1 MKNNYITKFTLFLAA
16 FLCSFLSWGQVNIT
30 ATGNYTQ
37 DFNTLTNAGTA
48 VPWVDDSTIAS
59 WYSQRTGTGTT
70 YAANTG
76 TTATGNLYSFGEGV
90 VSLERALGSI
100 GSGNAAAGS
109 FAHGLLLRNTSGTTV
124 TNLSVAYTGEQW
136 RRENVTSQ
144 SITFWYRI
152 SSSPITALTPNN
164 NTGWTAVT
172 VLNFISPQN
181 SAAASS
187 LNGNLAVNRVV
198 IPSTAIPSLNLASGD
213 YIMLRWL
220 DPDHTGNDH
229 GLAIDDVNVSWTVSN
244 DAVDYC
250 NLQFPS
256 AATIIEGG
264 TVSVFAQVYEPGVTE
279 ATGQGAGILAEI
291 GYSTTNTDPS
301 GAGWTWLPATFNTQ
315 VGNNDE
321 FTTALGAGL
330 APGTYYYA
338 SRFQLNGGPF
348 RYGGFPNGF
357 WNGTT
362 QTSGVLTVNPS
373 VVDYA
378 NVQFPANGTIVS
390 GGNFTVFAQVYEP
403 GVTEAAGQGAGIL
416 AEIGYSTANTDP
428 SGGGWTWV
436 PATFNVQSGNN
447 DEYQAEIGSTLPAG
461 TYYYASRFQLG
472 IGAFR
477 YGGYNGGFWN
487 GTTNVN
493 GVLTVTAPEIN
504 VQGNGTSI
512 VDGDVTPILADDT
525 NFGSTT
531 VSTNITKTFTIQNIG
546 TANLTVSNVALT
558 TGSVFAVSGITLPAT
573 ITAGSST
580 TFTITF
586 NSALVG
592 VFNDVVT
599 ITNNDSNESSYDF
612 AIRAE
617 ATALVV
623 NCGDLFISEYIEGSS
638 NNKAIE
644 IYNPTAAPINLAT
657 YDLVY
662 YSNGSATVTG
672 TFALTG
678 TIPAYGTHVVSNSS
692 ASAAILAVANQTTAS
707 LVLTFNGDDAIAL
720 RKSGVNIDVIGQIG
734 NDPGTEWGA
743 GNQST
748 ADNTIIRNFA
758 VQAGDINGA
767 DAFNPVTEWT
777 GFATDYIADLGTHSN
792 SCAPPMP
799 EINVQGN
806 SVTILD
812 GDVTPIVGDDTNFGS
827 ADIAGGTIVKTFTI
841 QNIGTADLTIG
852 AISFT
857 GTHAA
862 NFTLTTPPS
871 GTVAAGGSTT
881 FQVTF
886 DPTIVGTHNAE
897 IVIMNNDSNE
907 NPYNFALIGTGF
919 ATPNIVLSSS
929 NPATAASNITQ
940 GTINNVIYAF
950 NLAVTNADATLN
962 SVVFNTSGIYAAS
975 NITNFKLWYSTD
987 ATFNSTLDITLDNET
1002 AALGIGAHTFTGF
1015 TRLITNGS
1023 TGYFFITT
1031 DIPCSSTAGNTIVVD
1046 AITTADLTFVL
1057 GNKSG
1062 TAFASGTHTIQSAI
1076 PNNVTGAVT
1085 SVCENGTATISW
1097 TAPLGC
1103 SDNVLVFATNSAFS
1117 TATPV
1122 GNGGAYTDNSIF
1134 GSGTAFDGGF
1144 TVFKGT
1150 GTSVTVTGL
1159 TNGTTYVFKIFTRN
1173 DLNWSNGTEV
1183 SCTPT
1188 LAYCA
1193 SGATSSLDSE
1203 IENVTLVGFSSTISN
1218 NTTNVCTTGVNNFTA
1233 LSADLQVGGTY
1244 TVAVEFGDCSDG
1256 AQFDGAGGVWIDWN
1270 NDGDFLDANETI
1282 GTADIAMTATDT
1294 NVIQNFIIN
1303 VPAGQPIGN
1312 YRMRIVQTEAATSAA
1327 VSPCGTFTYGSTED
1341 YTVQVINA
1349 CVPSHTVS
1357 SFTPTSG
1364 PVGTEVTINGTNLTG
1379 ATVTFS
1385 GINATILSNDGSTI
1399 VAVIPSGAIT
1409 GLLTVS
1415 DSQPCAVNNS
1425 FTIITNDTSSC
1436 EGVSAVT
1443 TDLIIYDIHDE
1454 QTGSGGFITLYNG
1467 TASTVDLTNY
1477 SIWRA
1482 GDYGVTYT
1490 DYANLT
1496 GTIAPGALGILK
1508 VSVASCGPASTN
1520 GTIDGGFNQND
1531 GIQLRNATGSVVID
1545 DVQTYVTGP
1554 GYYMVRNSGALNART
1569 TFVAA
1574 DWNTIPLGP
1583 GVCYPSAGLILPTGS
1598 TPPTVTTQPN
1608 YSSSCGATSVV
1619 LSTAGTEGFAGGNP
1633 LAYQWFFAAPGN
1645 ASWTAVSDG
1654 GIYSGATTASLSI
1667 SSISGV
1673 LNYQYYCQI
1682 RENTATC
1689 YSATNAV
1696 KITDNNPSIWNGT
1709 AWIGGAP
1716 TITRPVIIDGTYVTG
1731 TNGNFSCCSLTVNA
1745 ARSLTIS
1752 SGGYVEVQN
1761 GITNNGN
1768 LDVLSDG
1775 SLVQINDAAVNSGN
1789 INYNRT
1795 TNIRRYDYVYWS
1807 SPVAGFSS
1815 AAISPATSLNLQ
1827 LFWTPT
1833 ISSNTNGFG
1842 NWSFANETMVLGKGY
1857 AIRGPNNYSI
1867 STLANYTATFTGIP
1881 NNGLISIPIS
1891 RGTWNG
1897 GTYST
1902 GVSTTLGTDEDDNWN
1917 LVGNPYPSA
1926 INAIDF
1932 LTLNTNIAGF
1942 VNIWTHGTLP
1952 STAIADP
1959 FYNNYD
1965 YNYTPGDYITYNAS
1979 GASSG
1984 PGMFNG
1990 SIAGGQGFFVSMLH
2004 GTAATTENLI
2014 FNNSLRN
2021 RVYNNSQFF
2030 RNSNSVENQT
2040 ISLERNRIW
2049 IDLIAS
2055 SGSSTRAMI
2064 GYIENA
2070 TNDKDRLFDA
2080 FSNEKLA
2087 FNIFSLIEDEKMLIQ
2102 GKSLPFNENDKVKI
2116 GVNIPQDGLYK
2127 IGIAAVDGLFTNT
2140 NQNIYL
2146 EDKLLN
2152 VIYDLRT
2159 APYSFMATK
2168 GAIIDRFVIRYT
2180 NEAVLSNATFNSNN
2194 NIVVVSNEDL
2204 SIKSQSSKVAKV
2216 TIYDVLG
2223 RKLYEKDKV
2232 NSSNFIVP
2240 VSKRNT
2246 TLLIEITLDN
2256 GIKQIIKTIY

>member
-1 MKNNYITKFTLFLAA
+1 M
-16 FLCSFLSWGQVNIT
+16 SWGQVTISS
-30 ATGNYTQ
+30 Q
-37 DFNTLTNAGTA
+37 DFEVTPATPTWGYTNSGGG
-48 VPWVDDSTIAS
+48 VST
-59 WYSQRTGTGTT
+59 T
-70 YAANTG
+70 NTG
-76 TTATGNLYSFGEGV
+76 TPNNQRIRNGLRSFQINNATS
-90 VSLERALGSI
+90 
-100 GSGNAAAGS
+100 
-109 FAHGLLLRNTSGTTV
+109 
-124 TNLSVAYTGEQW
+124 
-136 RRENVTSQ
+136 
-144 SITFWYRI
+144 
-152 SSSPITALTPNN
+152 ALTFN
-164 NTGWTAVT
+164 
-172 VLNFISPQN
+172 
-181 SAAASS
+181 
-187 LNGNLAVNRVV
+187 
-198 IPSTAIPSLNLASGD
+198 
-213 YIMLRWL
+213 
-220 DPDHTGNDH
+220 
-229 GLAIDDVNVSWTVSN
+229 DVNVSGYNSVSVIIRVSSISTN
-244 DAVDYC
+244 ATNGADAADYIRAFVKIDAGTFLANTQANSDIAVNGNTNSRWSYNITGVTTNAGSNSVVAGTTGTNTGTIYSTLTITIPNGTSLVGLRINSLNNDPTEVWCIDDVEIRGTLASTDAVDYC

-256 AATIIEGG
+256 NATIIEGG
-264 TVSVFAQVYEPGVTE
+264 SVDVFAQVYEAGLTDASPIANQAPGIT
-279 ATGQGAGILAEI
+279 AWIGISPV
-291 GYSTTNTDPS
+291 GSNTNPNTWTT
-301 GAGWTWLPATFNTQ
+301 WIPASWNASHIS
-315 VGNNDE
+315 NNDE
-321 FTTALGAGL
+321 YQAAIGAALP
-330 APGTYYYA
+330 PGTYYYA

-348 RYGGFPNGF
+348 RYGGTNNGF
-357 WNGTT
+357 WDAVTNP
-362 QTSGVLTVNPS
+362 SGVLTVNPS
-373 VVDYA
+373 VVDFA
-378 NVQFPANGTIVS
+378 NVQSPANGTIVA
-390 GGNFTVFAQVYEP
+390 GGAFNVFAQVYEL
-403 GVTEAAGQGAGIL
+403 GVTEAAGQGAGIQGW
-416 AEIGYSTANTDP
+416 IGYNTVNNDPSTA
-428 SGGGWTWV
+428 GWTWV
-436 PATFNVQSGNN
+436 PATFNTQSGNN
-447 DEYQAEIGSTLPAG
+447 DEYQAEIGSALPAG

-477 YGGYNGGFWN
+477 YGGFNGGFWN

-504 VQGNGTSI
+504 VQGNGVSI
-512 VDGDVTPILADDT
+512 ADGDITPMLADDT

-531 VSTNITKTFTIQNIG
+531 VSTNIVKTFTIQNTG
-546 TANLTVSNVALT
+546 TANLTVSNIALT
-558 TGSVFAVSGITLPAT
+558 TGSVFAVSGISLPAT
-573 ITAGSST
+573 ITAGSAT
-580 TFTITF
+580 TFTVTF

-599 ITNNDSNESSYDF
+599 ITNNDNNEASYDF

-644 IYNPTAAPINLAT
+644 IYNPTALPINLAT
-657 YDLVY
+657 YDLAY
-662 YSNGSATVTG
+662 YFNGSATVSG
-672 TFALTG
+672 TFALSG
-678 TIPAYGTHVVSNSS
+678 TIPAYGTHVVSNSG
-692 ASAAILAVANQTTAS
+692 ASAAILALSNQTTGGM
-707 LVLTFNGDDAIAL
+707 TFNGDDAIAL
-720 RKSGVNIDVIGQIG
+720 RKSSVNIDVIGQIG
-734 NDPGTEWGA
+734 FDPGTQWGT
-743 GNQST
+743 GIQST
-748 ADNTIIRNFA
+748 EDNTIIRNFT

-767 DAFNPVTEWT
+767 DAFNPATEWT

-812 GDVTPIVGDDTNFGS
+812 GDTTPVLADDTNFGS

-841 QNIGTADLTIG
+841 QNTGTAVLTVG
-852 AISFT
+852 AITFT

-871 GTVAAGGSTT
+871 GTVAAGGATT

-886 DPTIVGTHNAE
+886 DPTIVGAHNAE
-897 IVIMNNDSNE
+897 IVIVNNDASE

-919 ATPNIVLSSS
+919 ATPNIVLSSL

-950 NLAVTNADATLN
+950 NLDVTNADATLN
-962 SVVFNTSGIYAAS
+962 SVVFNTSGAYAAS

-1031 DIPCSSTAGNTIVVD
+1031 DIPCTSTAGNTIVVD

-1117 TATPV
+1117 TTTPV

-1134 GSGTAFDGGF
+1134 GSGTPFDGGF

-1150 GTSVTVTGL
+1150 GNSVTVTGL

-1173 DLNWSNGTEV
+1173 DLNWSSGVEV

-1203 IENVTLVGFSSTISN
+1203 IENVTLVGFSTTISN
-1218 NTTNVCTTGVNNFTA
+1218 NTTNVCTTGVNNYTA
-1233 LSADLQVGGTY
+1233 MSADLQVAGTY
-1244 TVAVEFGDCSDG
+1244 TVTVEFGDCSDG
-1256 AQFDGAGGVWIDWN
+1256 TQFDGAGGVWIDWN

-1282 GTADIAMTATDT
+1282 GTALVAVSAG
-1294 NVIQNFIIN
+1294 NVIQNFTIN

-1312 YRMRIVQTEAATSAA
+1312 YRMRIVQTEGATLGSIN
-1327 VSPCGTFTYGSTED
+1327 PCGTFTYGSTED

-1385 GINATILSNDGSTI
+1385 GINATILSNDGTTI
-1399 VAVIPSGAIT
+1399 VAVIPSGATT

-1415 DSQPCAVNNS
+1415 DSQPCSINNS

-1436 EGVSAVT
+1436 EGTVAAT

-1482 GDYGVTYT
+1482 GDYGMTYA

-1508 VSVASCGPASTN
+1508 VSVGSCGPASTN

-1545 DVQTYVTGP
+1545 DVQTYVVDA
-1554 GYYMVRNSGALNART
+1554 GYYMVRNSGALSART

-1583 GVCYPSAGLILPTGS
+1583 GVCFPSAGLILPSGS

-1619 LSTAGTEGFAGGNP
+1619 LTTAGTEGFAGGNP
-1633 LAYQWFFAAPGN
+1633 LAFQWFFAAPGN

-1689 YSATNAV
+1689 FTATNAV
-1696 KITDNNPSIWNGT
+1696 KITDTNPSTWNGT

-1716 TITRPVIIDGTYVTG
+1716 TITRPVIIDGTYVTA
-1731 TNGNFSCCSLTVNA
+1731 THGNFSCCSLTVNSGA
-1745 ARSLTIS
+1745 GRSLTIS

-1761 GITNNGN
+1761 AITNNGI
-1768 LDVLSDG
+1768 LEVLSDG

-1827 LFWTPT
+1827 WFWTPT
-1833 ISSNTNGFG
+1833 IGSNTNGFG

-1857 AIRGPNNYSI
+1857 AIRGPNNFSI
-1867 STLANYTATFTGIP
+1867 STLANYTATFTGVP

-1897 GTYST
+1897 GTYPT

-1926 INAIDF
+1926 INAINF

-1959 FYNNYD
+1959 FYNNYV

-1990 SIAGGQGFFVSMLH
+1990 FIAGGQGFFVSMLH

-2021 RVYNNSQFF
+2021 STYNNSQFF

-2040 ISLERNRIW
+2040 TSLERNRIW
-2049 IDLIAS
+2049 IDLISS

-2070 TNDKDRLFDA
+2070 TNEKDRLYDA
-2080 FSNEKLA
+2080 FSNEKLS
-2087 FNIFSLIEDEKMLIQ
+2087 FNIFSLIEEDKMLIQ
-2102 GKSLPFNENDKVKI
+2102 GKSLPFNENDKVNI
-2116 GVNIPQDGLYK
+2116 GVSIPQDGSYK
-2127 IGIAAVDGLFTNT
+2127 IGIAAVDGLFANT

-2146 EDKLLN
+2146 EDKLNN
-2152 VIYDLRT
+2152 VIYDLKV
-2159 APYSFMATK
+2159 APYSFTANK
-2168 GAIIDRFVIRYT
+2168 GEINDRFIIRYT
-2180 NEAVLSNATFNSNN
+2180 NEALLSNALLDTNTNV
-2194 NIVVVSNEDL
+2194 VVVSNEEL
-2204 SIKSQSSKVAKV
+2204 SIKSQNSKVAKV
-2216 TIYDVLG
+2216 IIYDVLG
-2223 RKLYEKDKV
+2223 RKLYEKDEV
-2232 NSSNFIVP
+2232 NSSNFVVP
-2240 VSKRNT
+2240 VSKRDT
-2246 TLLIEITLDN
+2246 TLIVEITLVN
-2256 GIKQIIKTIY
+2256 GNKQIIKTIY